1 MAIKCFKPALCSI
14 LVLLTLSSRVLVI
27 SEARPLKLGSSWS
40 SIDKEMESV
49 FDGLFVDAMK
59 NGGPSSGGKGHA
71 FTDSETLGGNKHSV
85 YIGAMKN
92 EGPSSGGNGHAFTD
106 SETLGGNKHSLYIG
120 AMKNEGPSSGG
131 NGHAFTDSETL
142 GGIKHSGP
150 SSGGS
155 GN

>member
-1 MAIKCFKPALCSI
+1 MAIKSFKPALCSI
-14 LVLLTLSSRVLVI
+14 LVLLTVSSRVSVI

-49 FDGLFVDAMK
+49 FDGLFIDAMK
-59 NGGPSSGGKGHA
+59 KEGPSSGGKGHA
-71 FTDSETLGGNKHSV
+71 FTDSETLGGIKHS
-85 YIGAMKN
+85 M
-92 EGPSSGGNGHAFTD
+92 
-106 SETLGGNKHSLYIG
+106 YIG

-142 GGIKHSGP
+142 GGIKHVYIGAMKNGGPSSGGDGHAFTDSETLGGIKHSGP